1 MLSPYSG
8 GYGEYGVSAP
18 RVVEVPVPVPVPY
31 PMKGMVTDP
40 GISGRNVDLNAP
52 LPEGGQLDTRGRGL
66 NKQDVLIGESVTKNP
81 FTRFLGGLADFATFG
96 VHDFDKRGNLFGGE
110 HKKGLLPWVGGSGY
124 GRKWDQEAQNK
135 VLETQ
140 QRGVRPRGTSPDRPI
155 SPYLDPRYIADR
167 DIYMDMLQDRN
178 MRRSL
183 DYYDMYADRAY
194 QNNLRNIAAQT
205 PWVKDA
211 AYFREALPSNIEN
224 LSASAQRRYLNA
236 TQAKINLA
244 EAAAIPAREAIKAAL
259 MGRFQPG
266 NVAPATIANPG
277 SYSPG
282 SYSA

>member
-1 MLSPYSG
+1 MFNPYSG
-8 GYGEYGVSAP
+8 GYSEYGVSVP
-18 RVVEVPVPVPVPY
+18 RTVEVPVPVPVPY

-40 GISGRNVDLNAP
+40 GMTGRNVDLNAP
-52 LPEGGQLDTRGRGL
+52 LPEGAQLDTRGKGL
-66 NKQDVLIGESVTKNP
+66 NKYDVLIGEGVDKNP

-96 VHDFDKRGNLFGGE
+96 ISDIDKRGNLFGGE
-110 HKKGLLPWVGGSGY
+110 HGSTGY

-135 VLETQ
+135 VLEA
-140 QRGVRPRGTSPDRPI
+140 QRGGRPRGASPDR
-155 SPYLDPRYIADR
+155 SVNPYLDPKWISARDNYMNMIQDR
-167 DIYMDMLQDRN
+167 D

-183 DYYDMYADRAY
+183 AYYDMYADRAY
-194 QNNLRNIAAQT
+194 QNNLRNLASTT

-224 LSASAQRRYLNA
+224 LAASAQRRYLNA
-236 TQAKINLA
+236 ALAKKELA
-244 EAAAIPAREAIKAAL
+244 EAAAIPARTAISAAL

>member
-1 MLSPYSG
+1 MFSRYSG

-40 GISGRNVDLNAP
+40 GMTGRNVDLNAP
-52 LPEGGQLDTRGRGL
+52 LPEGAQLDTRGKGL
-66 NKQDVLIGESVTKNP
+66 NKRDVLIGESVTKNP

-96 VHDFDKRGNLFGGE
+96 IHDYDKRGNLWGGE
-110 HKKGLLPWVGGSGY
+110 HKKGILPWVGGSGY

-140 QRGVRPRGTSPDRPI
+140 QRGTSPDRPI

-194 QNNLRNIAAQT
+194 QNNLRNLAAQT

-211 AYFREALPSNIEN
+211 AYFNQALPSNIEN

>member
-1 MLSPYSG
+1 MFSPYTYGGYGSPYSG

-18 RVVEVPVPVPVPY
+18 RAVPVPVPY

-40 GISGRNVDLNAP
+40 GMSGRNVDLNAP
-52 LPEGGQLDTRGRGL
+52 IPEGGQLETRGRGL
-66 NKQDVLIGESVTKNP
+66 NKYDALIGESVTKNP

-135 VLETQ
+135 LLEE
-140 QRGVRPRGTSPDRPI
+140 QRGIRPRGASPDRPV
-155 SPYLDPRYIADR
+155 SPYLDPKWIAARDNYMNMIQDR
-167 DIYMDMLQDRN
+167 D

-183 DYYDMYADRAY
+183 AYYDMYADRAY
-194 QNNLRNIAAQT
+194 QNNLRNLAAQT
-205 PWVKDA
+205 PWIKDA

-224 LSASAQRRYLNA
+224 LAASAQRRYLNA
-236 TQAKINLA
+236 TQAKVNLA

-277 SYSPG
+277 SYS
-282 SYSA
+282 A

>member
-1 MLSPYSG
+1 MFSPYSG

-18 RVVEVPVPVPVPY
+18 RVVEVPVPVPVPF
-31 PMKGMVTDP
+31 PMKGTVTDP
-40 GISGRNVDLNAP
+40 GMTGRNVDLSEP
-52 LPEGGQLDTRGRGL
+52 LPAPTVEAPKDLFGE
-66 NKQDVLIGESVTKNP
+66 QDVVDGRYVSKGRSIGLPRVIDGLLDSVLGLGGIKTDFDRRGTWGGGESS
-81 FTRFLGGLADFATFG
+81 
-96 VHDFDKRGNLFGGE
+96 
-110 HKKGLLPWVGGSGY
+110 WGY
-124 GRKWDQEAQNK
+124 GKPVESVKPKGPTEVLNPSTSRTSDQ
-135 VLETQ
+135 
-140 QRGVRPRGTSPDRPI
+140 PI
-155 SPYLDPRYIADR
+155 SPYLDPRWIANRDNYMNMIQDR
-167 DIYMDMLQDRN
+167 D

-183 DYYDMYADRAY
+183 AYYDMYADRAY
-194 QNNLRNIAAQT
+194 QNNLRNLAAQT
-205 PWVKDA
+205 PWIKDA

-236 TQAKINLA
+236 TQAKVNLA

>member
-1 MLSPYSG
+1 MFSPYSG

-40 GISGRNVDLNAP
+40 GISGRNVDLNVP
-52 LPEGGQLDTRGRGL
+52 LPEGGQLETRGRGL
-66 NKQDVLIGESVTKNP
+66 NKYDALIGESVTENP

-96 VHDFDKRGNLFGGE
+96 IHDFDKRGNLFGGE

-135 VLETQ
+135 IIEE
-140 QRGVRPRGTSPDRPI
+140 QRGIRPRGPSPDRPT
-155 SPYLDPRYIADR
+155 SPYLDPKWIAARDNYMNMIQDR
-167 DIYMDMLQDRN
+167 D

-183 DYYDMYADRAY
+183 AYYDMYADRAY
-194 QNNLRNIAAQT
+194 RNNLRNLAATT

-224 LSASAQRRYLNA
+224 LAASAQRRYLNA
-236 TQAKINLA
+236 TQAKANLA
-244 EAAAIPAREAIKAAL
+244 EAAAIPARTAIAAAL
-259 MGRFQPG
+259 MGRFNPG

-277 SYSPG
+277 SYS
-282 SYSA
+282 A

>member
-1 MLSPYSG
+1 MFNPYSG

-18 RVVEVPVPVPVPY
+18 RVVEVPVPVPI

-52 LPEGGQLDTRGRGL
+52 IPEGGQLETRGRGL
-66 NKQDVLIGESVTKNP
+66 NQYDALIGESVTKNP

-124 GRKWDQEAQNK
+124 GIKWDQEAQNK
-135 VLETQ
+135 IIEE
-140 QRGVRPRGTSPDRPI
+140 QRGIRPRGSSSDRPT
-155 SPYLDPRYIADR
+155 SPYLDPKWIAARDNYMNMIQDR
-167 DIYMDMLQDRN
+167 D

-183 DYYDMYADRAY
+183 AYYDMYADRAY
-194 QNNLRNIAAQT
+194 QNNLRNLVSTT
-205 PWVKDA
+205 PWIKDA

-224 LSASAQRRYLNA
+224 LAASAQRRYLNA
-236 TQAKINLA
+236 TQAKRELA
-244 EAAAIPAREAIKAAL
+244 EAAAIPARTAISAAL

-277 SYSPG
+277 SYS
-282 SYSA
+282 A

>member
-1 MLSPYSG
+1 MYSPYSG

-18 RVVEVPVPVPVPY
+18 RTVEVPVPVPVPY
-31 PMKGMVTDP
+31 PMKGMITDP
-40 GISGRNVDLNAP
+40 GMTGRNVDLNAQ
-52 LPEGGQLDTRGRGL
+52 LPEPPKGAVELDGKYVGEDRLVGIPR
-66 NKQDVLIGESVTKNP
+66 VLA
-81 FTRFLGGLADFATFG
+81 GLADAGLGLLGIRT
-96 VHDFDKRGNLFGGE
+96 DFDKQGTRRKGE
-110 HKKGLLPWVGGSGY
+110 VSVGGY
-124 GRKWDQEAQNK
+124 GGLVDGTAKP
-135 VLETQ
+135 VS
-140 QRGVRPRGTSPDRPI
+140 PRGSNSDRSV
-155 SPYLDPRYIADR
+155 SPYLDPKWIAARDNYMNMIQDR
-167 DIYMDMLQDRN
+167 D

-183 DYYDMYADRAY
+183 AYYDMYADRAY

-205 PWVKDA
+205 PWIKDA

-236 TQAKINLA
+236 TQAKVNLA

>member
-277 SYSPG
+277 SYST
-282 SYSA
+282 